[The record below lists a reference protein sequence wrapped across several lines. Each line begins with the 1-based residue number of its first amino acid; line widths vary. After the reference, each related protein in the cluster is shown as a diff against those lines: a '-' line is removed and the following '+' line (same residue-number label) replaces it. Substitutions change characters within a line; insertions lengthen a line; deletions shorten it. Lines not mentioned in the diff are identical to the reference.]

1 MSTAE
6 SSINAPMAPASVDS
20 WRKWIIAVTV
30 SFGAI
35 LEIIDTSIVNVALP
49 DMQGNLGATLSE
61 VGWVVSGYAVANAV
75 IIPLTAWLGDYFGRK
90 RYWVFSL
97 IGFTVASVLCG
108 LATNLPTLVAAR
120 ILQGLFGGG
129 LLAKAQSI
137 LFETFPPS
145 EQGIAQAIFGVGVI
159 VGPVVGPT
167 LGGYLTDT
175 LGWRWIFFIN
185 IPFGILAVVTSML
198 FLPQMKSKAI
208 SDKVD
213 WLGIFLLII
222 AIGSLQTFLEQG
234 EQYDWFG
241 SGMITALGVVAV
253 LSLVLFVFRELK
265 TGHPAVD
272 LRVLRYKSLAAGS
285 MYSAILGFGLYG
297 ALFAIPIFAQ
307 NFLNYT
313 AMQTGMLLLP
323 GALASAFMMP
333 ILGKLVTKFD
343 ARLIIGTGA
352 ILTAVVMFWLS
363 DLNPNSGESSMFWP
377 LLLRGIAT
385 TLMFLPL
392 SLATIGPLPKADIPA
407 ASGFYNL
414 SRQLGGSIGI
424 AIITTLLAQRENYH
438 RSILVSNI
446 DAFNQTAQSYINQT
460 TAMFQGKGF
469 DPVSAQMQA
478 MKLVDRLLN
487 QQATVMSFADIF
499 WIVGIIFICSTPLL
513 FFLGKGAG
521 ANKDAAANVH

>member
-6 SSINAPMAPASVDS
+6 PMVNAPPATPSAQS
-20 WRKWIIAVTV
+20 WRKWIIAITV

-61 VGWVVSGYAVANAV
+61 IGWVITGYAVANAI

-97 IGFTVASVLCG
+97 IGFTAASVLCG
-108 LATNLPTLVAAR
+108 ISTNLPMLVAAR

-137 LFETFPPS
+137 LFETFPPA
-145 EQGIAQAIFGVGVI
+145 EQGIAQAIFGIGVI
-159 VGPVVGPT
+159 VGPVIGPT

-185 IPFGILAVVTSML
+185 IPFGILAVATSMI
-198 FLPQMKSKAI
+198 FLPEMKSKPVG
-208 SDKVD
+208 SSVD
-213 WLGIFLLII
+213 WWGIVLLTV

-241 SGMITALGVVAV
+241 SSLIVTLGVVAI
-253 LSLVLFVFRELK
+253 LTLGLFIWRELA
-265 TGHPAVD
+265 TDHPAVD
-272 LRVLRYKSLAAGS
+272 LRVLRHKSLAAGS
-285 MYSAILGFGLYG
+285 LYSAILGMGLYG

-333 ILGKLVTKFD
+333 ILGKLVSKFD

-352 ILTAVVMFWLS
+352 LLTALVMFWLS
-363 DLNPNSGESSMFWP
+363 HLNPNSGESSLFGP
-377 LLLRGIAT
+377 LLMRGVAT

-392 SLATIGPLPKADIPA
+392 SMATIGPLPREDIPA

-424 AIITTLLAQRENYH
+424 AGITTFLSQRENYH

-460 TAMFQGKGF
+460 TAMFQAHGF
-469 DPVSAQMQA
+469 DPVAAHLQA
-478 MKLVDRLLN
+478 MKVVDGVVNR
-487 QQATVMSFADIF
+487 QSAVMSFADIF
-499 WIVGIIFICSTPLL
+499 WIVGIIFIFSTPLL

-521 ANKDAAANVH
+521 SKDAAANVH